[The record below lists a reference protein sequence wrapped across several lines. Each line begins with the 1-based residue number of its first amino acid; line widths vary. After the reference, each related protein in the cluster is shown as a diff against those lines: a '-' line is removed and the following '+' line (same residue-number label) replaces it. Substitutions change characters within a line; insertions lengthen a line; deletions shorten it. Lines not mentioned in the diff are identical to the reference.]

1 MTLVSTKV
9 LKQDY
14 FLFLQWFL
22 CYRFSLSLPYCYT
35 GDLTFEHVDRIL
47 KLVTIQKKD
56 TEQYFPVLL
65 FITLY
70 KVVPNF

>member
-9 LKQDY
+9 LEQDY

-22 CYRFSLSLPYCYT
+22 CYRFSLSLPRYT
-35 GDLTFEHVDRIL
+35 GDLTFEHVDKIL

>member
-9 LKQDY
+9 LKQDH

-35 GDLTFEHVDRIL
+35 GDLTFEHVDKIL
-47 KLVTIQKKD
+47 KLMTIQKKD